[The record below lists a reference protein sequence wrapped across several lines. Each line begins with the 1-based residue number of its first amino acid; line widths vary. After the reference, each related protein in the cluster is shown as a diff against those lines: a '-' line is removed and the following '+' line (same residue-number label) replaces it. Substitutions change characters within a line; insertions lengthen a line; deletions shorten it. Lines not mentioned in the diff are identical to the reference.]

1 MGGPNAEVKV
11 FSGLLVDYGSVFLD
25 VCACVCVYVWVLYVD
40 SAGRCCRGRGFGSR
54 GGGVFF
60 GICRHTWFVVYMCVC
75 ICIYVYICVCMCVY
89 VCVCIYMMN
98 RVCGWVLG
106 DVFPPRDSGS
116 RPRRRRLALSMCD
129 IHMYTHTCVH
139 ASGGADL

>member
-54 GGGVFF
+54 GGEGGVFRHLPAYL
-60 GICRHTWFVVYMCVC
+60 ICCIYVCMYMY
-75 ICIYVYICVCMCVY
+75 ICIYMCVY
-89 VCVCIYMMN
+89 VCICMCMCIYDESGV
-98 RVCGWVLG
+98 RVSAGRC
-106 DVFPPRDSGS
+106 FPAAGFG
-116 RPRRRRLALSMCD
+116 LATSTAPPGTV
-129 IHMYTHTCVH
+129 YV
-139 ASGGADL
+139 